1 MAKKK
6 KKAKLSK
13 LLPTL
18 KYLEHR
24 LIASAVMEVF
34 RYNQKFKPIAGF
46 TASAD
51 SWAIHSD
58 MRADIYKRAKEA
70 WCRLANKDFTC
81 FPYSE
86 DYVAK
91 LYMRYRKRNPEQ
103 LAAWEAELKGK

>member
-6 KKAKLSK
+6 KAKSPK

-18 KYLEHR
+18 KYLSHR
-24 LIASAVMEVF
+24 LIASAVLSVF
-34 RYNQKFKPIAGF
+34 RANQKFTPIAGF

-51 SWAIHSD
+51 GWANNSV
-58 MRADIYKRAKEA
+58 MRADVYARARTA
-70 WCRLANKDFTC
+70 WCKLADKDFTY

-91 LYMRYRKRNPEQ
+91 LYMRFRKRNPEQ
-103 LAAWEAELKGK
+103 LSAWEKELKEAS